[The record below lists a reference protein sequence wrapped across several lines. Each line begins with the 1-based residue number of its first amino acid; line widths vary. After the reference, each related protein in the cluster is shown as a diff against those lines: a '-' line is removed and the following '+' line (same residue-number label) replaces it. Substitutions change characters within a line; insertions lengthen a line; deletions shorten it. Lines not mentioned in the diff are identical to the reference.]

1 MAKQKYYVVWEGK
14 VPGIYETWAECQQ
27 QTNGYPQAKFK
38 AYESAADAQEAL
50 ARGWKSSFAA
60 AKAGAGS
67 STGSSSWKGKS
78 AASFGG
84 ADAGGAVSSSGS
96 TKLSGAKSAANG
108 GLPQQVVLDSISV
121 DVGSKGNPG
130 IVEYKGVSTR
140 TGEVIFEHPPI
151 AMGTNNLGE
160 FLAIVHA
167 LAYLKQKGSTM
178 TVYSDSM
185 TAMSWIRK
193 KAVAT
198 TLPRDAS
205 TQEIWTL
212 VDRALTWLHSNTY
225 SNPILKWDTKA
236 WGEIKADYGRK

>member
-38 AYESAADAQEAL
+38 AYESAGDAQAAL

-60 AKAGAGS
+60 AKAG
-67 STGSSSWKGKS
+67 T
-78 AASFGG
+78 
-84 ADAGGAVSSSGS
+84 GGAVSSSSS
-96 TKLSGAKSAANG
+96 TKKAGAKSAAIS

-151 AMGTNNLGE
+151 AKGTNNLGE

-167 LAYLKQKGSTM
+167 LAYLKQRGSTM

-205 TQEIWTL
+205 TEEIWTL
-212 VDRALTWLHSNTY
+212 VDRALSWLHTNTY